1 MKHNFIFLLIGG
13 ISGGFSVLISAWG
26 AHGLAT
32 VFERNP
38 QDRFAFNYATNF
50 HIIHSMLL
58 VVIALF
64 NEYSK
69 ENSRSLKCVC
79 IFLLS
84 GILLFC
90 FPIYLRIIFDYKGFS
105 FVTPFG
111 GICFFISW
119 LLLSIFAM
127 GKIYAL
133 ANVSSQ
139 CKK

>member
-69 ENSRSLKCVC
+69 ENSRCLKCLC
-79 IFLLS
+79 IFSLS

-133 ANVSSQ
+133 VNVSSQ

>member
-64 NEYSK
+64 NEYSN
-69 ENSRSLKCVC
+69 ENSRSLKCLC
-79 IFLLS
+79 IFLLF

-90 FPIYLRIIFDYKGFS
+90 FPIYLRIIFDYTGFS

-119 LLLSIFAM
+119 LLISIFAM

-133 ANVSSQ
+133 GNISSQ
-139 CKK
+139 YRK